1 MLWRRWM
8 ARDLTAGMITEIDAT
23 ELSPIFLIKGEFDS
37 GDLNFWTGYGE
48 ITWNSDIY
56 TGSGTLL
63 NINEV
68 SETQELVAN
77 GVDLSLNGIPSSL
90 VSLALSEDYQGRPL
104 SIWFGAL
111 DSNGAV
117 VSDPTLVFKG
127 KMDIMVI
134 DDNADD
140 AIITVS
146 CESDLIGLRD
156 SKERRYTDEDQKS
169 EYPNDRGFEF
179 VSTSQDITLTW
190 GAGL

>member
-1 MLWRRWM
+1 M